1 MKYCW
6 YKIFPL
12 RLPKSPLLLPH
23 TIQFKDARLYE
34 SMMSADSTDSR
45 VQNLSGVNSTSLFS
59 CLGMLDSS
67 LESMMSSDTTDSR
80 VQNLPGV
87 HSASLP
93 SCLRMLDAKVHGS
106 WRHHGLQTKQISDSP
121 CASYTETI
129 FMQPFSIYPRGRMCS
144 GIRPTDSAKQL
155 KFYL

>member
-45 VQNLSGVNSTSLFS
+45 VQNLSGVNSASLFS
-59 CLGMLDSS
+59 CLG
-67 LESMMSSDTTDSR
+67 
-80 VQNLPGV
+80 
-87 HSASLP
+87 
-93 SCLRMLDAKVHGS
+93 MLDAKVHGS

-144 GIRPTDSAKQL
+144 DIRPTDSAKQL

>member
-1 MKYCW
+1 
-6 YKIFPL
+6 
-12 RLPKSPLLLPH
+12 
-23 TIQFKDARLYE
+23 
-34 SMMSADSTDSR
+34 MSADSTDSR
-45 VQNLSGVNSTSLFS
+45 VQNLSGVNSASLFS

-106 WRHHGLQTKQISDSP
+106 
-121 CASYTETI
+121 
-129 FMQPFSIYPRGRMCS
+129 
-144 GIRPTDSAKQL
+144 
-155 KFYL
+155 